1 MLLFILTKSMISM
14 NYLWVSKI
22 NVAWPPCPE
31 LSWPVCKSFRL
42 NKQLQNWTDWVTWP
56 SGEWVPWSFGSADK
70 LWSRKMSPSILELTL
85 GNWMV
90 TSTSTKITYR
100 NVYCALCNGEMQE
113 RNITEGVVPLSFWRV
128 NVRCHNKTV
137 VESIKHFSLDILR
150 NLIKE
155 K

>member
-1 MLLFILTKSMISM
+1 
-14 NYLWVSKI
+14 
-22 NVAWPPCPE
+22 
-31 LSWPVCKSFRL
+31 
-42 NKQLQNWTDWVTWP
+42 
-56 SGEWVPWSFGSADK
+56 
-70 LWSRKMSPSILELTL
+70 MSPSILELTL